1 MFNVLPLTYKLNHM
15 SKTVKT
21 SYTDAEFRALIRN
34 EVQTVLNS
42 MPGMPKVEV
51 DEGYLTVKQAAEF
64 LKIVTGSLYNLIS
77 QNKVPFHK
85 SGKKVLFKKS
95 ELTDWLANGPGI

>member
-1 MFNVLPLTYKLNHM
+1 M
-15 SKTVKT
+15 SKTIKT
-21 SYTDAEFRALIRN
+21 SYTDEEFRALIRN
-34 EVQTVLNS
+34 ELQTVLNNVH
-42 MPGMPKVEV
+42 GMPRVEV

-77 QNKVPFHK
+77 KNKVPFHK

-95 ELTDWLANGPGI
+95 ELTAWLAKGPSI

>member
-1 MFNVLPLTYKLNHM
+1 MGETI
-15 SKTVKT
+15 KT
-21 SYTDAEFRALIRN
+21 SYTDEEFRALIRY

-42 MPGMPKVEV
+42 IPGMPKLEM
-51 DEGYLTVKQAAEF
+51 DEGYLTVKQAAEL
-64 LKIVTGSLYNLIS
+64 LKIVPGSLYNLIS

-95 ELTDWLANGPGI
+95 ELTGWLANGPGI

>member
-1 MFNVLPLTYKLNHM
+1 MHKSNHM
-15 SKTVKT
+15 NKTVKT
-21 SYTDAEFRALIRN
+21 SYTDEEFRALIRN
-34 EVQTVLNS
+34 EFQTVLNS
-42 MPGMPKVEV
+42 LPGIPRVEV
-51 DEGYLTVKQAAEF
+51 DEGFLTVKQAAEF

-95 ELTDWLANGPGI
+95 ELNDWLINGTGI